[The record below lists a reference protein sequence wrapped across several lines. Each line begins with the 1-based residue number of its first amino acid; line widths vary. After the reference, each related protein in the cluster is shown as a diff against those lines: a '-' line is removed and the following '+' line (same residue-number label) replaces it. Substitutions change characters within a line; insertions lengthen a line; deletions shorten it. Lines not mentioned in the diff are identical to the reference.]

1 MKKIK
6 EPLDIGNPSNNKIN
20 MIQNR
25 FWASSV
31 VFNES
36 TLWIVGGLDKND
48 TALSTTEF
56 ISVDR
61 GSTLGPELP
70 FSIRGHC
77 MIKLSDNTIYVIGG
91 YQRNKAHQRQKR
103 HVSNIECIY

>member
-1 MKKIK
+1 MV
-6 EPLDIGNPSNNKIN
+6 
-20 MIQNR
+20 QNR

-48 TALSTTEF
+48 TALATTEF

-61 GSTLGPELP
+61 GPTLGPELP

-77 MIKLSDNTIYVIGG
+77 MIKLSDNSIYVIGG
-91 YQRNKAHQRQKR
+91 YQKNKAYQRQKR
-103 HVSNIECIY
+103 HVMIIYLLSKVRLI